1 MRDFRKERESL
12 KRELI
17 EKESQIKDLEVHYQE
32 QFEKLQDQLEDIN
45 KEMEGKKQ
53 IVNAANQSLILKV
66 LIENNF

>member
-45 KEMEGKKQ
+45 KEMEDKKQ